1 MSFSKVDILHI
12 NESKLDSTVRDD
24 KVYFPGF
31 ETVRTDR
38 IINGRHDDF
47 VAVKMCHSP
56 NPTPLG
62 FMHMQVHCFPVS
74 CDIFASRAV
83 IRPERAEQPVSQSQ
97 VYSKASREQEKT
109 TSKQMLNRKST
120 NTIYHRLEN

>member
-1 MSFSKVDILHI
+1 
-12 NESKLDSTVRDD
+12 
-24 KVYFPGF
+24 
-31 ETVRTDR
+31 
-38 IINGRHDDF
+38 
-47 VAVKMCHSP
+47 
-56 NPTPLG
+56 
-62 FMHMQVHCFPVS
+62 MHMQAHCFPVS

-120 NTIYHRLEN
+120 MEWNRCFYKYNYFMAEQM